1 MLHSSS
7 LTLYFLSSFPCLDFY
22 YLEHAF
28 SSHLQEGILFS
39 FFALS
44 FYALALIALT
54 NPWLQRHVMYVHK
67 LHLPQAWATDIDKP
81 EKFGFAKN
89 QVSPFNFS
97 TPDGETLYAWHVIPL
112 GLYAKHESEILKQPS
127 GFVDDISLTK
137 GFELLRDDPD
147 ARLII
152 NFHGTFGNVAQG
164 ERTSSYRA
172 MPDGSTSNIHILAI
186 DYRGFGRSTG
196 FPTEEGLITDGIAAV
211 DWAMKVAQVPSSR
224 IVILGQSLGTAVAC
238 GVADSFAMQGIEFA
252 GVVLVAGFTDVSSL
266 LTSYSIAGWI
276 PVLSPLRSY
285 PALQKLFISYVSDKW
300 PSTSRLTN
308 YVQISKRVRLFIIHA
323 LDDYE
328 IPWYHSQGLFA
339 AAANGTM
346 ESGINMELLDKMKA
360 RNTID
365 MGDGAFISTWKTGND
380 KIIRQEVV
388 GHGAHSTVFDLCAS
402 ILSSLQGIWS

>member
-1 MLHSSS
+1 MPS
-7 LTLYFLSSFPCLDFY
+7 LAPIFRKAYLSLFL
-22 YLEHAF
+22 
-28 SSHLQEGILFS
+28 GLF
-39 FFALS
+39 
-44 FYALALIALT
+44 FYALALIAAT
-54 NPWLQRHVMYVHK
+54 NPWLQRHIMYVHK
-67 LHLPQAWATDIDKP
+67 LHLPQTWATDIDKP

-89 QVSPFNFS
+89 QVSPFNFT
-97 TPDGETLYAWHVIPL
+97 TPDGETLYAWHIIPL
-112 GLYAKHESEILKQPS
+112 GLYAKHESEILRQPS

-152 NFHGTFGNVAQG
+152 NYFW
-164 ERTSSYRA
+164 E
-172 MPDGSTSNIHILAI
+172 PI

-211 DWAMKVAQVPSSR
+211 NWATKVAKVPSSR
-224 IVILGQSLGTAVAC
+224 IVVLGQSLGTAVAC
-238 GVADSFAMQGIEFA
+238 GVIESFAIQGIEFA

-285 PALQKLFISYVSDKW
+285 PALQNLLISYVNDKW

-346 ESGINMELLDKMKA
+346 ESGINMELLKKMKS

-388 GHGAHSTVFDLCAS
+388 GHGAHSTVLTYAP
-402 ILSSLQGIWS
+402 LSLAVFKAFGLDNGGVLP

>member
-1 MLHSSS
+1 MPSLAPIFKKAYFSLLFGISLH
-7 LTLYFLSSFPCLDFY
+7 
-22 YLEHAF
+22 
-28 SSHLQEGILFS
+28 
-39 FFALS
+39 
-44 FYALALIALT
+44 ALALIALT

-67 LHLPQAWATDIDKP
+67 LHLPQAWATEIDKP
-81 EKFGFAKN
+81 EKFGFASHVEN

-97 TPDGETLYAWHVIPL
+97 TPDGETLYAWHVMPL
-112 GLYAKHESEILKQPS
+112 GLYVKHESEILKQPS
-127 GFVDDISLTK
+127 GFVDDISLTR
-137 GFELLRDDPD
+137 GFELLRDDSD

-152 NFHGTFGNVAQG
+152 NFHGTFGSVAQG

-211 DWAMKVAQVPSSR
+211 DWALKVAKVPSSR

-238 GVADSFAMQGIEFA
+238 GVVERFAIRGIEFA
-252 GVVLVAGFTDVSSL
+252 GVVLVAGFTDISNL

-276 PVLSPLRSY
+276 PVLSPLRPY
-285 PALQKLFISYVSDKW
+285 PALQKLFISYVNDKW

-308 YVQISKRVRLFIIHA
+308 FVHISKRVRLFIIHA

-346 ESGINMELLDKMKA
+346 ESGIGIELLEKMKA

-388 GHGAHSTVFDLCAS
+388 GYGAHSTVLTYAP
-402 ILSSLQGIWS
+402 LSLAVFKAFGLDNGGVLP

>member
-1 MLHSSS
+1 M
-7 LTLYFLSSFPCLDFY
+7 
-22 YLEHAF
+22 
-28 SSHLQEGILFS
+28 
-39 FFALS
+39 
-44 FYALALIALT
+44 
-54 NPWLQRHVMYVHK
+54 
-67 LHLPQAWATDIDKP
+67 
-81 EKFGFAKN
+81 
-89 QVSPFNFS
+89 
-97 TPDGETLYAWHVIPL
+97 PL
-112 GLYAKHESEILKQPS
+112 GLYAKHESEILRQPS

-137 GFELLRDDPD
+137 GFELLRGDPD

-164 ERTSSYRA
+164 ERTGSYRA

-211 DWAMKVAQVPSSR
+211 DWAMKVAKVPSSR
-224 IVILGQSLGTAVAC
+224 IVVLGQSLGTAVAC
-238 GVADSFAMQGIEFA
+238 GVIEHFALQGIEFA
-252 GVVLVAGFTDVSSL
+252 GVVLVAGFTDVSDL
-266 LTSYSIAGWI
+266 LASYSIAGWI
-276 PVLSPLRSY
+276 PLLSPLRPY
-285 PALQKLFISYVSDKW
+285 PALQKLFISYVNDKW
-300 PSTSRLTN
+300 PSTSRLMN
-308 YVQISKRVRLFIIHA
+308 FVQISKRVRLFIIHA

-346 ESGINMELLDKMKA
+346 DSGIDMELLEKMKA

-388 GHGAHSTVFDLCAS
+388 GHGAHSTVLTYAPLSLAVVSLIRSFISCSLIFQCTYSTSLPMRHFWSPMTLESLPLDVLCLEFS
-402 ILSSLQGIWS
+402 LLFESKTFLHTCYYITITDSSML

>member
-1 MLHSSS
+1 MAPLAPIFKKA
-7 LTLYFLSSFPCLDFY
+7 YFSIFF
-22 YLEHAF
+22 
-28 SSHLQEGILFS
+28 GIF
-39 FFALS
+39 

-67 LHLPQAWATDIDKP
+67 LRLPQAWATDIDKP
-81 EKFGFAKN
+81 ERFGFAKN

-97 TPDGETLYAWHVIPL
+97 TPDGETLYAWHIMPL
-112 GLYAKHESEILKQPS
+112 GLYAKHEPEILEQPS
-127 GFVDDISLTK
+127 GFVDDITLTK
-137 GFELLRDDPD
+137 GFELLKDDPD

-164 ERTSSYRA
+164 ERTGSYRA
-172 MPDGSTSNIHILAI
+172 IPDGSTSNIHILAI

-211 DWAMKVAQVPSSR
+211 DWAMKVAKVPSSR
-224 IVILGQSLGTAVAC
+224 IVVLGQSLGTAVAC
-238 GVADSFAMQGIEFA
+238 GVIEHFSLQGIEFA
-252 GVVLVAGFTDVSSL
+252 GVVLVAGFTDVSNL

-276 PVLSPLRSY
+276 PLLSPLRPY
-285 PALQKLFISYVSDKW
+285 PALQKLFISYLNDKW

-308 YVQISKRVRLFIIHA
+308 FVKISKRVRLFIIHA

-346 ESGINMELLDKMKA
+346 DSGIDMELLEKMKA
-360 RNTID
+360 RNTIN

-388 GHGAHSTVFDLCAS
+388 GHGAHSTVLTYAPLSLAVFKAFGFDNGGVLP
-402 ILSSLQGIWS
+402 